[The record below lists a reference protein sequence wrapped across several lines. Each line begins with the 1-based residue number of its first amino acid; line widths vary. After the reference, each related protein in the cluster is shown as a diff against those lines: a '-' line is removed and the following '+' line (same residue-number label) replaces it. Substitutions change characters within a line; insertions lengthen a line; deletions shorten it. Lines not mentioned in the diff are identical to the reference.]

1 MIISYCW
8 LFVKIKLNNSKKIYF
23 FALVLV
29 IVYTDNGDA
38 GKMYAAANAAQDEN
52 GQQRNK
58 REKGRRRE
66 KTAKEKTAKE
76 KTAEEKTA
84 EEKTANEKT
93 AKEKTAKEK
102 TAPRL
107 LRRGAVFLLIR
118 CRRRPAARGCS
129 TGLRTGL
136 RRGAARGPIVPVPS
150 ARGISCP
157 PSSQR
162 SIRRAPPR
170 PGADRA
176 ASRPDPPACPA
187 ECCRAYPAGRGSPH
201 CCWSLP

>member
-76 KTAEEKTA
+76 KTA
-84 EEKTANEKT
+84 
-93 AKEKTAKEK
+93 KEK

-107 LRRGAVFLLIR
+107 LCRGAVFLLIR
-118 CRRRPAARGCS
+118 CRRRPAAQGCS

-136 RRGAARGPIVPVPS
+136 RYRPAARRCGAGCARPYRACSISEGYIVPSFITKEHSES
-150 ARGISCP
+150 A
-157 PSSQR
+157 SSSWSR
-162 SIRRAPPR
+162 SRCQ
-170 PGADRA
+170 
-176 ASRPDPPACPA
+176 PAKSA
-187 ECCRAYPAGRGSPH
+187 
-201 CCWSLP
+201 SLPG

>member
-8 LFVKIKLNNSKKIYF
+8 LFVKIKLNNSKNIF
-23 FALVLV
+23 FALILV
-29 IVYTDNGDA
+29 IVCTDNGDA

-76 KTAEEKTA
+76 KTA
-84 EEKTANEKT
+84 
-93 AKEKTAKEK
+93 
-102 TAPRL
+102 PRL

-118 CRRRPAARGCS
+118 CRRRPAAQGCS

-136 RRGAARGPIVPVPS
+136 RYRPAARRCARPYRACSISEGYIVPSFITKEHSES
-150 ARGISCP
+150 A
-157 PSSQR
+157 SSSWSR
-162 SIRRAPPR
+162 SRCQ
-170 PGADRA
+170 
-176 ASRPDPPACPA
+176 PARSA
-187 ECCRAYPAGRGSPH
+187 
-201 CCWSLP
+201 SLPG